1 MVADI
6 VFAILFLISFTLV
19 LALSIY
25 NFCKFPNMVNLP
37 NVLVVIMI
45 LMTLLSKLC
54 TPFLTTPFVD
64 RVLCLLYSL
73 LFDENADIQT
83 NTLQMFLYFELP
95 FWYLNAA

>member
-1 MVADI
+1 MPRDPGASKRQAFMVADI

-45 LMTLLSKLC
+45 LMTLLSKLF
-54 TPFLTTPFVD
+54 TPLLPFLF
-64 RVLCLLYSL
+64 
-73 LFDENADIQT
+73 
-83 NTLQMFLYFELP
+83 
-95 FWYLNAA
+95 